1 MSDAESLGGL
11 EIMNRGHRVRRICA
25 AKNKGHRRLM
35 TRSVYCLFGR
45 STIPKGIASALG
57 LSDVMCML
65 TAFFGTVSQSVPL
78 PWAARVVWYA
88 VHVLHGMHGTVVS
101 VVLREDR
108 PYLAASFLCTT
119 I

>member
-1 MSDAESLGGL
+1 
-11 EIMNRGHRVRRICA
+11 MNRGHRVRRICA
-25 AKNKGHRRLM
+25 AKNKGHRNLM

-78 PWAARVVWYA
+78 PWASRVWYMYYT
-88 VHVLHGMHGTVVS
+88 VGMVWYGGR

-108 PYLAASFLCTT
+108 PYLAELPSFAPPYRETKKLLQSPSPT
-119 I
+119 